1 MNYTPAVSVFRC
13 KVVVRVVCRRPKV
26 HLQCSLFVV
35 HCYPLH
41 HDVNPSPK
49 LVDRKNPL
57 FQLPAVHVVEVVVCL
72 FFIK

>member
-1 MNYTPAVSVFRC
+1 MRGNELHTRGFSVQMQSGC
-13 KVVVRVVCRRPKV
+13 QGCMPKV

-72 FFIK
+72 FF